1 MSAPF
6 TIEGISELGKGDTDH
21 LGVGFCVDNKIHGS
35 FYDGDACYE
44 EVSVRGDGCLSDPLN
59 KSWKGKCRKSGATWI
74 IGEKIEFNALFPF

>member
-1 MSAPF
+1 MG
-6 TIEGISELGKGDTDH
+6 EGDTDH
-21 LGVGFCVDNKIHGS
+21 FGVRFYVNSKVCGG